1 MTSHLL
7 CTCLILSAA
16 SAASSTGTLRSDR
29 RRAELH
35 TRNNMFSSY
44 CSYYSPVSDRLLEA
58 RLSLS
63 GFHSGSQKD
72 TASALPLPL
81 CLARFSVWST
91 LLASPLLAAMLVSLS
106 VPLSRLALPG
116 TLAVPGPAL
125 FLYPGFWLVLPRGG
139 SPTAR
144 ECGSEHPGLRES
156 AGPATRTAMR
166 SLLRLALHVSF
177 LVSFVS
183 LVLNLSQNAPRRML
197 TS

>member
-1 MTSHLL
+1 MTRHLIS
-7 CTCLILSAA
+7 CTCLISSAA

-29 RRAELH
+29 WRAELH
-35 TRNNMFSSY
+35 THNSMFSSY

-63 GFHSGSQKD
+63 GFRSGSQKD
-72 TASALPLPL
+72 IASPPPLPL
-81 CLARFSVWST
+81 CLAVFSVWST
-91 LLASPLLAAMLVSLS
+91 LLALPLLAARLFSLS

-144 ECGSEHPGLRES
+144 ECVVRTP
-156 AGPATRTAMR
+156 GPAGKRGTCNPDRHAVSPLSR
-166 SLLRLALHVSF
+166 SLGFF
-177 LVSFVS
+177 LVSLS
-183 LVLNLSQNAPRRML
+183 LLS
-197 TS
+197 